1 MFTTGSKFLI
11 GSAVVAT
18 VAAIAY
24 GVTQDGVMGTIGL
37 ASAAIVLW
45 FLAVLNLFIR
55 DCNYW
60 ADEIASIDTAPAA
73 VRAPANSVWPFAFA
87 FSAAVLAVGLV
98 TYQAVFVIGVVLLL
112 VTGAEWTAAAWAE
125 RASADLGHN
134 AEVRDRIANPLEF
147 PLAAAIGIGIVI
159 YAFSRVMLW
168 LSKTSTV
175 VAFSVLGAII
185 ITLAFLFAYRPKV
198 SSRAAAVVIG
208 VGALGL
214 IAGGAAAG
222 LSGERDI
229 EQHETT
235 EGLAEEGVDICT
247 SPEEF
252 EADEKASQS
261 VAATAA
267 VAVTVTLGTDGA
279 LTYELNGPSAQGA
292 DGITLPRSNPNNVVF
307 RNDSDEPRRLSASLG
322 TEVVSEDGEDV
333 ERPLYMCT
341 ALVDDGGA
349 QNITMSIAV
358 PSITAEDGFFF
369 FVPGVDSARLNL
381 VVP

>member
-1 MFTTGSKFLI
+1 MFTTGSKLLI

-18 VAAIAY
+18 ITAIAY

-45 FLAVLNLFIR
+45 FLAVLNLFMR
-55 DCNYW
+55 DNNIW
-60 ADEIASIDTAPAA
+60 ADEIASVEGAAAA
-73 VRAPANSVWPFAFA
+73 VPAPANSVWPFAFA

-98 TYQAVFVIGVVLLL
+98 TYQAVFVIGIVLLL
-112 VTGAEWTAAAWAE
+112 VTGAEWTAQAWAD

-134 AEVRDRIANPLEF
+134 ADVRDRIANPLEF
-147 PLAAAIGIGIVI
+147 PLAAAIGIGIVV

-168 LSKTSTV
+168 LSKTNTV
-175 VAFSVLGAII
+175 VAFAVLGGII

-198 SSRAAAVVIG
+198 SSKAAAVVIG

-261 VAATAA
+261 VAASAA
-267 VAVTVTLGTDGA
+267 VAVTITLGEDGV
-279 LTYELNGPSAQGA
+279 LTYELNGPSAEGA
-292 DGITLPRSNPNNVVF
+292 DAITLPRSNPNNVVF
-307 RNDSDEPRRLSASLG
+307 RNESSEHRRLSASLG
-322 TEVVSEDGEDV
+322 TEVVEENGEEE
-333 ERPLYMCT
+333 ERPFYMCT

-349 QNITMSIAV
+349 QNITMSVAL
-358 PSITAEDGFFF
+358 PSITAEDGFYF
-369 FVPGVDSARLNL
+369 FVPGVDSARLDL
-381 VVP
+381 FVP